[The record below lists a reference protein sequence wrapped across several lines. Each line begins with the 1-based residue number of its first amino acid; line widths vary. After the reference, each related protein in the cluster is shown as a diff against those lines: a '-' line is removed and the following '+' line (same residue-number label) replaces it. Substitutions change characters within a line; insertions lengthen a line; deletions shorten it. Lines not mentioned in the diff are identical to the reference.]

1 MRKCYGLAGILILL
15 AGLGSAQADEH
26 ASEHRLNDYVQLQ
39 GQLTQ
44 GALVVGKT
52 EPGFEVRLNGEE
64 LTVGEYGYFVFGL
77 PREADAEQI
86 LTVTD
91 AEGTEHSSTLDV
103 ASREF
108 NIQRIEGLPQQTV
121 TPDPEAQERIRAE
134 NQQVAQ
140 ARQVRSEMT
149 YFTGPYAWPAEGRIS
164 GVYGSQRILNGEPR
178 APHWGIDIAAPTGTP
193 VYAPIGGIVV
203 LAHPDMLMSG
213 GTLIVDH
220 GHGVFSSFL
229 HLHRIYVDVGDYLQQ
244 GDPIAEIGATGRAT
258 GPHLDWRMNW
268 EATRVDPQLLLPPRD

>member
-1 MRKCYGLAGILILL
+1 MRKWYGLPGILLL
-15 AGLGSAQADEH
+15 AGLGSVQADEH
-26 ASEHRLNDYVQLQ
+26 VSEHRLNDYVQLQ

-52 EPGFEVRLNGEE
+52 EPGFKVRLNGEE

-77 PREADAEQI
+77 PREADAEQT

-91 AEGTEHSSTLDV
+91 AEGSEHSSTLDV

-121 TPDPEAQERIRAE
+121 TPDPAAQERIRAE

-140 ARQVRSEMT
+140 ARQVRSKMT

-268 EATRVDPQLLLPPRD
+268 ESTRVDPQLLLPPRD